1 MALEQPRSEQTA
13 HLARVIKDARKGRYT
28 LAELSRRSG
37 ISVGMLSLIETGRGN
52 PSYVSL
58 VKLSRALGLP
68 FSAFYSGDTTPGER
82 LVKKHRRRRLEFL
95 EGSVAEV
102 LSADFK
108 GPQVMVRTTFAA
120 GYRHPTPFRHPGQS
134 CLHLLKGVLQIT
146 IGDQPYRLAEGDTL
160 TWDGSFTI
168 YNPADQPAEAIVAIA
183 PSPF

>member
-1 MALEQPRSEQTA
+1 
-13 HLARVIKDARKGRYT
+13 
-28 LAELSRRSG
+28 
-37 ISVGMLSLIETGRGN
+37 MLSLIETGRGN

-68 FSAFYSGDTTPGER
+68 FSAFYRGEATPGER

-108 GPQVMVRTTFAA
+108 GPQVLVRTTFAP

-134 CLHLLKGVLQIT
+134 CLHLLQGTLLIT
-146 IGDQPYRLAEGDTL
+146 IGDEPYRLTEGDTL
-160 TWDGSFTI
+160 TYEGSFTI
-168 YNPADQPAEAIVAIA
+168 QNPVDLPAEAIVAIA